1 VDGLIHDVKFSL
13 RMLRKSPGATSV
25 AIISLAVGIGIIT
38 TVFGWIRGVLINPLP
53 GVADSARIVTVETIA
68 PSGEMIDTSYPDY
81 QTVRDQTTL
90 LSGVIAFKEQ
100 PVGIG
105 TATSTERAWAMLVSG
120 NYFGVLGIKPALGR
134 FFQGDEQG
142 DTLDRHTVAVLSHSM
157 WRARFGADRR
167 IVGQTIALNRKPY
180 TIIGVAPEGFLGTI
194 TGLRFDLYVPLTTQA
209 TLTGSGNWLPRRAS
223 RPLYLFARMKPGVA
237 IEGARAEVV
246 RIAATAAEQFPETN
260 RGISATL
267 LPLAEARRGVQ
278 RELGTLLK
286 ILFAVAAFVML
297 IVCANVANLQLAR
310 GTARR
315 LEIAVR
321 LGLGASRRVIVRQL
335 MTEGIVLGLFAGA
348 LGVLVS
354 AWLVDSL
361 RFFVPFIEYSVVLPA
376 TINVPELAFAVGA
389 SVLASLLFA
398 LAPAFRTASAATGS
412 AITLGRQTEDAQT
425 SRIGAMLVAAQVA
438 LALTALVAAGLLIR
452 SFDNAR
458 RAYPGFDARNV
469 LLVGINLST
478 AAYSRDEGLRY
489 LERTVDRVAA
499 LPGVRRVSIAEDVP
513 LGFDGGAWEDLAIDG
528 YVPRATENMKIY
540 RNLVAPGYFDL
551 MGIRLID
558 GRDFTDRDT
567 RDTAGVAIVNETFA
581 ARYFGRGSAIGR
593 RFTAFGRPVTV
604 VGLVADSKYH
614 ALSEAAQPYFYV
626 PLRQLFGAGTGVGL
640 HVQTA
645 GDPMAAAPAVRDAMR
660 QVDPAVPTDLVTTLA
675 EYTSAAFFAQQIA
688 AALLSILGGLALA
701 LSAIGLYSLIAYRVV
716 RRRREIGV
724 RMALGATAR
733 DIQRLIV
740 GRGLTVVAWGL
751 AAGLALALAT
761 TRVLASLLFGV
772 SPLDAVV
779 LAGAA
784 ALLVTISV
792 LASYIPGRAAAR
804 VDPIAALRAE

>member
-1 VDGLIHDVKFSL
+1 
-13 RMLRKSPGATSV
+13 
-25 AIISLAVGIGIIT
+25 
-38 TVFGWIRGVLINPLP
+38 
-53 GVADSARIVTVETIA
+53 
-68 PSGEMIDTSYPDY
+68 
-81 QTVRDQTTL
+81 
-90 LSGVIAFKEQ
+90 
-100 PVGIG
+100 
-105 TATSTERAWAMLVSG
+105 
-120 NYFGVLGIKPALGR
+120 
-134 FFQGDEQG
+134 
-142 DTLDRHTVAVLSHSM
+142 
-157 WRARFGADRR
+157 
-167 IVGQTIALNRKPY
+167 
-180 TIIGVAPEGFLGTI
+180 
-194 TGLRFDLYVPLTTQA
+194 
-209 TLTGSGNWLPRRAS
+209 
-223 RPLYLFARMKPGVA
+223 
-237 IEGARAEVV
+237 
-246 RIAATAAEQFPETN
+246 
-260 RGISATL
+260 
-267 LPLAEARRGVQ
+267 
-278 RELGTLLK
+278 
-286 ILFAVAAFVML
+286 
-297 IVCANVANLQLAR
+297 
-310 GTARR
+310 
-315 LEIAVR
+315 
-321 LGLGASRRVIVRQL
+321 
-335 MTEGIVLGLFAGA
+335 
-348 LGVLVS
+348 
-354 AWLVDSL
+354 
-361 RFFVPFIEYSVVLPA
+361 
-376 TINVPELAFAVGA
+376 
-389 SVLASLLFA
+389 
-398 LAPAFRTASAATGS
+398 
-412 AITLGRQTEDAQT
+412 
-425 SRIGAMLVAAQVA
+425 
-438 LALTALVAAGLLIR
+438 
-452 SFDNAR
+452 
-458 RAYPGFDARNV
+458 
-469 LLVGINLST
+469 
-478 AAYSRDEGLRY
+478 
-489 LERTVDRVAA
+489 
-499 LPGVRRVSIAEDVP
+499 VSIAEDVP

-567 RDTAGVAIVNETFA
+567 RDTARVAIVNETFA